1 MSTDT
6 SREIETFYDFL
17 GQQIEQGAL
26 DMSPEDCVEAF
37 RAHQRDLDWL
47 KTQIKPAIERSD
59 QGKPTT
65 RFDSNDVKRRGRE
78 RLACDGI
85 KD

>member
-17 GQQIEQGAL
+17 GQQIQEGAL

-47 KTQIKPAIERSD
+47 KNQIKPALERCD
-59 QGKPTT
+59 RGEPATL
-65 RFDSNDVKRRGRE
+65 FDVDDVKQRGRE
-78 RLACDGI
+78 RLALDGI
-85 KD
+85 TD

>member
-6 SREIETFYDFL
+6 SREIETFYNFL
-17 GQQIEQGAL
+17 GQQIQEGAL

-47 KTQIKPAIERSD
+47 KDQIKPALERCD
-59 QGKPTT
+59 QGVPAIP
-65 RFDSNDVKRRGRE
+65 FDVNDVKRRGRE
-78 RLACDGI
+78 RLARDGI
-85 KD
+85 TD